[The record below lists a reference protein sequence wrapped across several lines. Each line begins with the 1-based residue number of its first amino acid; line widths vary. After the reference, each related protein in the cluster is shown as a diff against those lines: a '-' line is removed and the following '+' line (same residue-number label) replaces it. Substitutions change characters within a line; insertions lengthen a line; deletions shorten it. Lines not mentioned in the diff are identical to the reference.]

1 MYYIGIDVGGTNLVA
16 GLVNEKG
23 HILDKVSHPVDKSMT
38 AEELCHELA
47 RLAQKVCEMGAVPYE
62 EIEAVGVG
70 LPGLVDNETGMV
82 IQTPNMAFS
91 DTPFRKLFQEV
102 WNVPVFLAN
111 DANCAA
117 VGEYWA
123 GAAKGCDPAVV
134 VTLGT
139 GIGGGLVA
147 NGKLFTGY
155 ANSGME
161 VGHMIIKPNGVLCG
175 CGNRGCWEQY
185 GSATALI
192 RLTQAEMEKAGLPG
206 LVDNETGMVIQTPNM
221 AFSDTPFRKL
231 FQEVWNV
238 PVFLANDANCAAVG
252 EYWAGAA
259 KGCDPAVVVTLGTGI
274 GGGLVANGKLFT
286 GYANSGMEVGHMI
299 IKPNGVLCGCGNRGC
314 WEQYGSATALIRLTQ
329 AEMEKEKDSVM
340 WELCE
345 GDRFKVQ
352 GRTAFQGARMGDPA
366 AKRVLGVYLQGL
378 SIGII
383 NLINVLQPEIICL
396 GGGISN
402 AEDDLLL
409 EPLQELVK
417 QGTFDKTRPT
427 RLEKASLG
435 NDAGVVGA
443 ALLCNMM

>member
-1 MYYIGIDVGGTNLVA
+1 MYYIGVDVGGTNLVA

-62 EIEAVGVG
+62 QIEAVGVG
-70 LPGLVDNETGMV
+70 LPGLVDNDTGMV

-102 WNVPVFLAN
+102 WDVPVFLAN

-192 RLTQAEMEKAGLPG
+192 RLTQAEMEK
-206 LVDNETGMVIQTPNM
+206 D
-221 AFSDTPFRKL
+221 
-231 FQEVWNV
+231 
-238 PVFLANDANCAAVG
+238 
-252 EYWAGAA
+252 
-259 KGCDPAVVVTLGTGI
+259 
-274 GGGLVANGKLFT
+274 
-286 GYANSGMEVGHMI
+286 
-299 IKPNGVLCGCGNRGC
+299 
-314 WEQYGSATALIRLTQ
+314 
-329 AEMEKEKDSVM
+329 KDSVM

-352 GRTAFQGARMGDPA
+352 GRTAFQGARLGDPA

-409 EPLQELVK
+409 EPLQELVQ